1 MVNVCRIKNAFLH
14 TSHAKKGGKI
24 VPPLCLT
31 VQVGRYGIASA
42 EEIKRKNF
50 SDREN
55 FYITAHFRSKSV

>member
-1 MVNVCRIKNAFLH
+1 MSER
-14 TSHAKKGGKI
+14 GGKI